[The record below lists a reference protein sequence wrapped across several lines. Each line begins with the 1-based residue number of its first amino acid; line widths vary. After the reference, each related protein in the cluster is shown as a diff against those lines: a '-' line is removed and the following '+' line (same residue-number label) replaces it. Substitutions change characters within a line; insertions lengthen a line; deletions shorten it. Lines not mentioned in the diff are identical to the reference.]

1 MRTLNRHNYVLLVAA
16 GLLIALLFCRPA
28 MASDLTEEQKIERL
42 LQIVAG
48 SDLVF
53 IRGGNEYGPME
64 ASQHLR
70 MKYNQVRSR
79 IDTAAEFIEHIASR
93 SYLLGTPYYV
103 RFSDGRTIESGP
115 WLSQQLREIEAEA
128 CCEVPR

>member
-1 MRTLNRHNYVLLVAA
+1 MRTLNKRKIVVLFVAS
-16 GLLIALLFCRPA
+16 LMALFVSHPTT
-28 MASDLTEEQKIERL
+28 ASNLTEEQKIERL
-42 LQIVAG
+42 LQAVAQ

-53 IRGGNEYGPME
+53 IRGGSEYGPTE
-64 ASQHLR
+64 ASEHLR

-79 IDTAAEFIEHIASR
+79 IDTAEEFIEHIASR

-103 RFSDGRTIESGP
+103 RFSDGRTVESGT
-115 WLSQQLREIEAEA
+115 WLSQRLREIEAEA